1 MSKETMDIATAI
13 DRNKA
18 IVETFYQC
26 AKRGDMTDF
35 FALAAEGFT
44 IRAPAY
50 LPWGGVHR
58 GKDEILKILPV
69 AGAHVDFRRF
79 SVESLTAEENR
90 VVAVLQVGV
99 IDSLAMLRFSDH
111 WQIENGLASSMWFAI
126 FEPEALQ
133 VSRSSPS
140 ARRR

>member
-1 MSKETMDIATAI
+1 MNIATTI

-18 IVETFYQC
+18 IAELFYQC

-35 FALAAEGFT
+35 FALATEDFT
-44 IRAPAY
+44 ITAPAY
-50 LPWGGVHR
+50 LAWGGVHR
-58 GKDEILKILPV
+58 GKDAILKILPI
-69 AGAHVDFRRF
+69 AGAHVDFQQF

-99 IDSLAMLRFSDH
+99 TGSPSMLRFSDH

-126 FEPEALQ
+126 FEPEALSGNQ
-133 VSRSSPS
+133 FVRI
-140 ARRR
+140 